1 VPPRCAYFSFHL
13 YATQAEVTA
22 EFSAAFQKGYWATV
36 QSCLA
41 KGADIDVGIEEKVR
55 VHVWPVI

>member
-1 VPPRCAYFSFHL
+1 
-13 YATQAEVTA
+13 
-22 EFSAAFQKGYWATV
+22 V

>member
-1 VPPRCAYFSFHL
+1 MPPRCAYFSFHL

-22 EFSAAFQKGYWATV
+22 EFIAAFQRGYWATV